1 MIAPTSKRLI
11 ASLAL
16 LLAGSTSVLAAD
28 AQAFAD
34 RLKAVAA
41 KTGAPLSF
49 AGAESEGENVVLKG
63 VTLGAGPDAANVGDI
78 TFENVTGSDAEGW
91 KVERVPF
98 EDFKKTE
105 ANKEAAITGMV
116 VEGLQIAGT
125 SAASALPGEAQY
137 FFDSASIESVKVTEG
152 GKDLFSLTGTDIT
165 NSVTAGSGEI
175 ASSFTLGDFAID
187 FAALPADDTTK
198 AMQAIGYPQ
207 LSGNGSVDSTWDPKT
222 GELSLDPFELNVEDA
237 GKLSFAFQL
246 NGYTA
251 AFSKSLQ
258 QIQEQM
264 AADPKGAENS
274 GMAIIGLV
282 SQLSIASMQLDFTD
296 DSLTN
301 KLLDFYAKQGG
312 QTKEQLIDGITGM
325 MPAVLASLQNP
336 DFQTEVTTAVDTFL
350 KDPKSL
356 TISVDPDAPVAATQI
371 IGAAMGAPQTL
382 PTVLS
387 LGVTANGVDE

>member
-1 MIAPTSKRLI
+1 MIATHSKRLI

-16 LLAGSTSVLAAD
+16 VLAGSTSVLAAD

-34 RLKAVAA
+34 RLQAIAA
-41 KTGAPLSF
+41 KTGAPINF
-49 AGAESEGENVVLKG
+49 AGAESVGENVVLKG
-63 VTLGAGPDAANVGDI
+63 VTLGAGADAANVGDI
-78 TFENVTGSDAEGW
+78 TFESVTGSSAEGW
-91 KVERVPF
+91 TVARVPF
-98 EDFKKTE
+98 ADFKKAE
-105 ANKEAAITGMV
+105 GSKEAAVTGMV
-116 VEGLQIAGT
+116 VEGLQLAG
-125 SAASALPGEAQY
+125 SEGVSKLPGEAQY
-137 FFDSASIESVKVTEG
+137 YFDSASIQSVKVTEG
-152 GKDLFSLTGTDIT
+152 GNNLFSLSGTDIT

-175 ASSFTLGDFAID
+175 ASSFTLGDFMID
-187 FAALPADDTTK
+187 FAGMPADDTTRT
-198 AMQAIGYPQ
+198 MQAIGYSQ
-207 LSGNGSVDSTWDPKT
+207 LSGNGSTDSSWDPKT
-222 GELSLDPFELNVEDA
+222 GELSLDPFELTVENA

-246 NGYTA
+246 NGYTS

-264 AADPKGAENS
+264 AADPAGAQNS

-301 KLLDFYAKQGG
+301 KLLDYYAKQNG
-312 QTKEQLIDGITGM
+312 QTKEQLIDGISGM

-336 DFQTEVTTAVDTFL
+336 EFQTEVTTAVTTFL

-356 TISVDPDAPVAATQI
+356 TISVDPDAPVAATAI
-371 IGAAMGAPQTL
+371 MGAAIGAPQTL

-387 LGVTANGVDE
+387 LGVVANGVDE

>member
-1 MIAPTSKRLI
+1 MIAPNSKRLV

-41 KTGAPLSF
+41 KTGAPVSF
-49 AGAESEGENVVLKG
+49 AGAESEGDNVVLKG

-78 TFENVTGSDAEGW
+78 TFENVSGSDADGW

-105 ANKEAAITGMV
+105 ANKEASITGMV
-116 VEGLQIAGT
+116 IEGLQIAGT
-125 SAASALPGEAQY
+125 GADSKLPGEAQY
-137 FFDSASIESVKVTEG
+137 FFDSASIEAVKVTEG
-152 GKDLFSLTGTDIT
+152 GKDLFSLSGTDIT
-165 NSVTAGSGEI
+165 NSVTAGSGEV

-198 AMQAIGYPQ
+198 AMQDVGYPK
-207 LSGNGSVDSTWDPKT
+207 LSGNGSMDSTWDPKT

-301 KLLDFYAKQGG
+301 KLLDYYAKQGG

-336 DFQTEVTTAVDTFL
+336 DFQTEVTTAVGTFL

-387 LGVTANGVDE
+387 LSVTANGVDE